1 MEIIRGT
8 ANLKKKF
15 TAPVITIGNFD
26 GIHLGHQKIF
36 KEVKQRSSELKG
48 DSIVY
53 TFEPHPLNILSPHK
67 KVPLITSF
75 SEKIKLIEKSGIDI
89 VICEDFT
96 PEYANLS
103 PRRFV
108 KDILLD
114 KIGCKAVFV
123 GHDYA
128 FGKGRKGNIDALK
141 QLGKE
146 LVFEVHVVDAVK
158 VDTILV
164 SSTKIRDTIQK
175 GDVKKVAS
183 LLGRNYSI
191 SGKVGKGKNRGK
203 GLGFPTANLKSV
215 EEIHPKPGIYAVHVF
230 YGDHPYPGVV
240 NIGFNP
246 TFADHSLSIEVHIL
260 DFNRDIYDEYIRI
273 SFIERLRNEKAFDT
287 PAKLVLQI
295 KKDVEMAREIL
306 KVDFKP

>member
-15 TAPVITIGNFD
+15 NTPVITIGNFD
-26 GIHLGHQKIF
+26 GIHLGHQKIL
-36 KEVKQRSSELKG
+36 KDVKRRSSELKG

-53 TFEPHPLNILSPHK
+53 TFEPHPLNILFPHK

-75 SEKIKLIEKSGIDI
+75 SEKIKLIEESGIDI

-103 PRRFV
+103 PRQFV

-114 KIGCKAVFV
+114 KIGVKAVFV

-128 FGKGRKGNIDALK
+128 FGKGRKGNIDTLK

-158 VDTILV
+158 VDAILV

-175 GDVKKVAS
+175 GDVKKVAGF
-183 LLGRNYSI
+183 LGRSYSI
-191 SGKVGKGKNRGK
+191 SGKVEKGKSRGK
-203 GLGFPTANLKSV
+203 GLGFPTANLRSV
-215 EEIHPKPGIYAVHVF
+215 EEICPKPGIYAVHVS
-230 YGDHPYPGVV
+230 YRDQPYQGVV

-246 TFADHSLSIEVHIL
+246 TFKDKTLSIEVYIL
-260 DFNRDIYDEYIRI
+260 EFNKDIYDEYIKI
-273 SFIERLRNEKAFDT
+273 SFVERLRDEKAFDS
-287 PAKLVLQI
+287 PEALVEQI

-306 KVDFKP
+306 NVDLNP

>member
-15 TAPVITIGNFD
+15 NTPVITIGNFD

-36 KEVKQRSSELKG
+36 EEVKQRSYELKG

-75 SEKIKLIEKSGIDI
+75 SEKIKLIEEAGIDI

-103 PRRFV
+103 PRQFV
-108 KDILLD
+108 KNILMD
-114 KIGCKAVFV
+114 KIGIRAIFV
-123 GHDYA
+123 GHDCA
-128 FGKGRKGNIDALK
+128 FGKGRKGNIDTLK
-141 QLGKE
+141 QLGE
-146 LVFEVHVVDAVK
+146 EFDFEVHAVDAVK
-158 VDTILV
+158 VDDVLV

-183 LLGRNYSI
+183 LLGRSYSI
-191 SGKVGKGKNRGK
+191 SGKVEKGKSRGK

-215 EEIHPKPGIYAVHVF
+215 EEICPKPGIYAVHVS
-230 YGDHPYPGVV
+230 YRDQPYHGVV

-246 TFADHSLSIEVHIL
+246 TFKDKALSIEVYVL
-260 DFNRDIYDEYIRI
+260 EFNKDIYDEYIKI
-273 SFIERLRNEKAFDT
+273 SFVERLRNEKAFNT
-287 PAKLVLQI
+287 PDELVLQI
-295 KKDVEMAREIL
+295 KKDVEMARRIL
-306 KVDFKP
+306 KVDLNP

>member
-1 MEIIRGT
+1 MAIIRGT

-15 TAPVITIGNFD
+15 NTPVITIGNFD
-26 GIHLGHQKIF
+26 GIHLGHQKIL
-36 KEVKQRSSELKG
+36 KDVKRRSSELKG

-53 TFEPHPLNILSPHK
+53 TFEPHPLNILFPHK

-75 SEKIKLIEKSGIDI
+75 SEKIKLIEESGIDI

-103 PRRFV
+103 PRQFV

-114 KIGCKAVFV
+114 KIGVKAVFV

-128 FGKGRKGNIDALK
+128 FGKGRKGNIDTLK

-158 VDTILV
+158 VDAILV

-175 GDVKKVAS
+175 GDVKKVAGF
-183 LLGRNYSI
+183 LGRSYSI
-191 SGKVGKGKNRGK
+191 SGKVEKGKSRGK
-203 GLGFPTANLKSV
+203 GLGFPTANLRSV
-215 EEIHPKPGIYAVHVF
+215 EEICPKPGIYAVHVS
-230 YGDHPYPGVV
+230 YRDQPYQGVV

-246 TFADHSLSIEVHIL
+246 TFKDKTLSIEVYIL
-260 DFNRDIYDEYIRI
+260 EFNKDIYDEYIKI
-273 SFIERLRNEKAFDT
+273 SFVERLRDEKAFDS
-287 PAKLVLQI
+287 PEALVEQI

-306 KVDFKP
+306 NVDLNP

>member
-15 TAPVITIGNFD
+15 NTPVITIGNFD
-26 GIHLGHQKIF
+26 GIHLGHQKIL
-36 KEVKQRSSELKG
+36 KDVKRRSSELKG

-53 TFEPHPLNILSPHK
+53 TFEPHPLNILFPHK

-75 SEKIKLIEKSGIDI
+75 SEKIKLIEESGIDI

-103 PRRFV
+103 PRQFV

-114 KIGCKAVFV
+114 KIGVKAVFV

-128 FGKGRKGNIDALK
+128 FGKGRKGNIDTLK
-141 QLGKE
+141 QLGEE

-158 VDTILV
+158 VDAILV

-175 GDVKKVAS
+175 GDVKKVAGF
-183 LLGRNYSI
+183 LGRSYSI
-191 SGKVGKGKNRGK
+191 SGKVEKGKNRGK

-215 EEIHPKPGIYAVHVF
+215 EEICPKPGIYAVHVS
-230 YGDHPYPGVV
+230 YRDQPYQGVV

-246 TFADHSLSIEVHIL
+246 TFKDKTLSIEVYIL
-260 DFNRDIYDEYIRI
+260 EFNKDIYDEYIKI
-273 SFIERLRNEKAFDT
+273 SFVERLRDEKAFDS
-287 PAKLVLQI
+287 PEALVEQI

-306 KVDFKP
+306 NVDLNP

>member
-15 TAPVITIGNFD
+15 NTPVITIGNFD
-26 GIHLGHQKIF
+26 GIHLGHQKIL
-36 KEVKQRSSELKG
+36 KDVKRRSSELKG

-53 TFEPHPLNILSPHK
+53 TFEPHPLNILFPHK

-75 SEKIKLIEKSGIDI
+75 SEKIKLIEESGIDI

-103 PRRFV
+103 PRQFV

-114 KIGCKAVFV
+114 KIGVKAVFV

-128 FGKGRKGNIDALK
+128 FGKGRKGNIDTLK

-158 VDTILV
+158 VDAILV

-183 LLGRNYSI
+183 FLGRSYSI
-191 SGKVGKGKNRGK
+191 SGKVEKGKSRGK

-215 EEIHPKPGIYAVHVF
+215 EEICPKPGIYAVHVS
-230 YGDHPYPGVV
+230 YRDQPYQGVV

-246 TFADHSLSIEVHIL
+246 TFKDKTLSIEVYIL
-260 DFNRDIYDEYIRI
+260 EFNKDIYDEYIKI
-273 SFIERLRNEKAFDT
+273 SFVERLRDEKAFDS
-287 PAKLVLQI
+287 PEALVEQI
-295 KKDVEMAREIL
+295 KKDVEMARKIL
-306 KVDFKP
+306 KVDLNP

>member
-15 TAPVITIGNFD
+15 NTPVITIGNFD

-36 KEVKQRSSELKG
+36 KDVKRRSSELKG

-53 TFEPHPLNILSPHK
+53 TFEPHPLNILFPHK

-75 SEKIKLIEKSGIDI
+75 SEKIKLIEESGIDF

-103 PRRFV
+103 PRQFV

-114 KIGCKAVFV
+114 KIGVKAVFV

-128 FGKGRKGNIDALK
+128 FGKGRKGNIDTLK
-141 QLGKE
+141 QLGEE

-158 VDTILV
+158 VDAILV

-175 GDVKKVAS
+175 GDVKKVAGF
-183 LLGRNYSI
+183 LGRSYSI
-191 SGKVGKGKNRGK
+191 SGKVEKGKSRGK

-215 EEIHPKPGIYAVHVF
+215 EEICPKPGIYAVHVS
-230 YGDHPYPGVV
+230 YRDQPYQGVV

-246 TFADHSLSIEVHIL
+246 TFKDKTLSIEVYIL
-260 DFNRDIYDEYIRI
+260 KFNKDIYDEYIKI
-273 SFIERLRNEKAFDT
+273 SFVERLRDEKAFDSPET
-287 PAKLVLQI
+287 LVEQI

-306 KVDFKP
+306 KVDLNP